1 MKKQIREVRIVDLIT
16 YAFLP
21 APLVVIIWAVL
32 MPLSKEWLA
41 GEAEWVSIAVT
52 VLAVIITY
60 LLVKRFVIGMVLC
73 YKVLAPLETRESCR
87 FYPTCST
94 YMIMAINKY
103 GAIKGLFRGLS
114 RIFRCRP
121 PSGGIDLP

>member
-41 GEAEWVSIAVT
+41 GEAEWISIAVT
-52 VLAVIITY
+52 VLAGIITY

-103 GAIKGLFRGLS
+103 GLIIGVIKGIR
-114 RIFRCRP
+114 RILRCKP
-121 PSGGIDLP
+121 PYGGEDYP